1 VVAQKT
7 AFARKWLGS
16 RGNEYIRN
24 NRRTVE
30 RSNFYAMR
38 RKDELIGG

>member
-1 VVAQKT
+1 MKCCHP
-7 AFARKWLGS
+7 LGS
-16 RGNEYIRN
+16 RGNEYIHN

-38 RKDELIGG
+38 RKDELIGGKPKVVK